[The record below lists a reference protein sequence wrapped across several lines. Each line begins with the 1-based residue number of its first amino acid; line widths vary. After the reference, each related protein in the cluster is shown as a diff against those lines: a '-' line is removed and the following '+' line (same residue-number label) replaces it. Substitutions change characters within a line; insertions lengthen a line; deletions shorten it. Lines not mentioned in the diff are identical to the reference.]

1 MHIIP
6 HTHQPRITLLLTRKP
21 LVVRGRSISKLMSRL
36 PPVLLFDDGPAVPGA
51 LFQLAGLLLPPI
63 VAVRALASGDGGK
76 RTTSRLKAPLKSNSK
91 RRLFIRLP
99 LSRFPSLPARTLLY
113 VSSNNCGYRFVIR
126 CIASYVK

>member
-1 MHIIP
+1 MCSEITKNTQMTQIKLSNELFSSHRTQTDGEYAYIIP
-6 HTHQPRITLLLTRKP
+6 HTHQPRITLLLARKP

-99 LSRFPSLPARTLLY
+99 L
-113 VSSNNCGYRFVIR
+113 
-126 CIASYVK
+126 